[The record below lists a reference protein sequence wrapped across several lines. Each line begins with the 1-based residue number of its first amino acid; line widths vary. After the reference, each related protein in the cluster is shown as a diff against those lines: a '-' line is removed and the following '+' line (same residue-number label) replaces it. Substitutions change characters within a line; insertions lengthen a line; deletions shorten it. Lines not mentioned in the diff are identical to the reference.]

1 MHPMM
6 FESYSQ
12 MHQAPKYALGEKFP
26 ENPVIVCGTLLR
38 DFPVMF
44 LQITSM
50 QALFI
55 QPGNM
60 MRTM

>member
-55 QPGNM
+55 QP
-60 MRTM
+60 